1 MVESWSR
8 PVGPRLVR
16 TIIKRAK
23 RTKVEHAEPRPA
35 EAEEAR
41 PGSTPIT
48 KWAI

>member
-1 MVESWSR
+1 MDESWSR
-8 PVGPRLVR
+8 LVGPSLVR
-16 TIIKRAK
+16 AIFKRVK
-23 RTKVEHAEPRPA
+23 RTKVEQAEPRPA